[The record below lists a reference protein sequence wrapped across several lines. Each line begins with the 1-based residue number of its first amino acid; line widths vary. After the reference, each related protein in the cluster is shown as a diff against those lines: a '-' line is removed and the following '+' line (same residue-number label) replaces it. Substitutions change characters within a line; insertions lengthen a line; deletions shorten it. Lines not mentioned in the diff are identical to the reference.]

1 MNEIMKMNPTDI
13 GNIVLIFPP
22 HWDTPVPPLGISY
35 IAAFLRSKGFE
46 IQQMDLNHKF
56 RYNYQLTDGELSLE
70 VKKLVYK
77 NPDVIGISI
86 GHTTFKYS
94 IKLMEL
100 IKKQMPDVF
109 VIAGGPHIS
118 YIGEKIIGDFSE
130 LFDIGVFSEG
140 EETMLE
146 ILQRKINGEKL
157 DNINGTIVRK
167 NNLETIRNKPRQF
180 SCDIDDLPFPDFDDF
195 PLYEYPL
202 PILPMLTARGCIGDC
217 SFCGFNDNQVSGR
230 YRERSIGNVID
241 EIKRNVEQY
250 KRKIFLFGDSLI
262 NSNSKRL
269 AQLCDRMINENMDIY
284 WLAEA
289 FPDLTKDLCEKMY
302 KAGCR
307 FLWISPETG
316 SSITADKMNKGVD
329 LDRAKTSIE
338 NAKNAGIFTS
348 VWFILGFPTETKYDV
363 EMTISYARELNEYI
377 DECSFV
383 PFHLMTGSPVY
394 QNPQLYNIKKIED
407 NRYEMFSS
415 FHKEH
420 KTISK
425 FKIMKYSERLW
436 DEFNLDS
443 RFNFEIEKRIFFER
457 LGLGKKIL
465 LKLLS
470 PDYFDKKKKEYKYED
485 LFREAL
491 RGTKCGC

>member
-1 MNEIMKMNPTDI
+1 M
-13 GNIVLIFPP
+13 
-22 HWDTPVPPLGISY
+22 PPLGVAY
-35 IAAFLRSKGFE
+35 IAAFLKSRGFKV
-46 IQQMDLNHKF
+46 QQIDLNHKF
-56 RYNYQLTDGELSLE
+56 RYNHHLTNEDLDFE
-70 VKKLVYK
+70 VKKIVSK
-77 NPDVIGISI
+77 DPDVVGISI

-94 IKLMEL
+94 IKLMKL
-100 IKKQMPDVF
+100 IKKQIPDVF
-109 VIAGGPHIS
+109 VVAGGPHIS
-118 YIGEKIIGDFSE
+118 YIGEKIIGDFPE

-146 ILQRKINGEKL
+146 ILQKKINGEKL
-157 DNINGTIVRK
+157 NNISGTIIRK
-167 NNLETIRNKPRQF
+167 NNFEAIRNPPRKF
-180 SCDIDDLPFPDFDDF
+180 SYNIKDLPFPDFDDF
-195 PLYEYPL
+195 PLHEYPL
-202 PILPMLTARGCIGDC
+202 PILPMLTARGCIKNC
-217 SFCGFNDNQVSGR
+217 SFCGFNGNQVGGR
-230 YRERSIGNVID
+230 YRERSIENVIY

-262 NSNSKRL
+262 NSNPKRL
-269 AQLCDRMINENMDIY
+269 AQLCDRIINENIDVY
-284 WLAEA
+284 WLAQA
-289 FPDLTKDLCEKMY
+289 FPDLTKDLCKKMY
-302 KAGCR
+302 NAGCR

-316 SSITADKMNKGVD
+316 SPITADKMNKGAD
-329 LDRAKTSIE
+329 LDRAKIAIK

-348 VWFILGFPTETKYDV
+348 VWFIIGFPTETNNDV
-363 EMTISYARELNEYI
+363 EMTISYARELSDYI

-383 PFHLMTGSPVY
+383 PFHLMIRSPVY
-394 QNPQLYNIKKIED
+394 QNPQLYNIKKIEG

-457 LGLGKKIL
+457 LGLGKRIL

-470 PDYFDKKKKEYKYED
+470 PDHFDKKKEEYKCED